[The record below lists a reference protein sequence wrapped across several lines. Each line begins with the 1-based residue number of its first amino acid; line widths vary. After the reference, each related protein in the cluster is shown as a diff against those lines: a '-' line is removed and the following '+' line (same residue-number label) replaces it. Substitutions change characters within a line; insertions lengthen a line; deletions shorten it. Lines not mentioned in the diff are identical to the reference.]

1 MKELKDYVIT
11 IPDFPTKG
19 ILFRDIT
26 GIISNAE
33 GFKLSIDELE
43 ERLKGVEFDTIVGL
57 ESRGFI
63 FGAPLAANFG
73 KSFVPVRKKGKL
85 PRATIEK
92 SYALEYGFATIE
104 IHRDAIKPG
113 ERVVVVD
120 DLLATGG
127 TANAACELIEEL
139 GGKVVKLLFVMELS
153 TLKGRESL
161 KRYDV
166 ESLFSFDGE

>member
-1 MKELKDYVIT
+1 M
-11 IPDFPTKG
+11 
-19 ILFRDIT
+19 
-26 GIISNAE
+26 
-33 GFKLSIDELE
+33 
-43 ERLKGVEFDTIVGL
+43 
-57 ESRGFI
+57 
-63 FGAPLAANFG
+63 
-73 KSFVPVRKKGKL
+73 RKKGKL

>member
-1 MKELKDYVIT
+1 MKALKDYVIT